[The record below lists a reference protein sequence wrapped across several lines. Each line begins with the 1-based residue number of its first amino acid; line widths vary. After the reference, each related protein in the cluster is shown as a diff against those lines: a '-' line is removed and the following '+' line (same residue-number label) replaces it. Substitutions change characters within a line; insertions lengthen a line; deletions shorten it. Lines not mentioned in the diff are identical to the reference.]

1 MSSLNTLHG
10 MTSKKGSDRRLL
22 QVSLK
27 AELYSK
33 VQAHCAQ
40 IELPMT
46 IWVRE
51 LIKREIGRD

>member
-1 MSSLNTLHG
+1 
-10 MTSKKGSDRRLL
+10 MTSKKAPDRRLL

-27 AELYSK
+27 ADFYAK

-40 IELPMT
+40 LELPIT

-51 LIKREIGRD
+51 LIKREMARD